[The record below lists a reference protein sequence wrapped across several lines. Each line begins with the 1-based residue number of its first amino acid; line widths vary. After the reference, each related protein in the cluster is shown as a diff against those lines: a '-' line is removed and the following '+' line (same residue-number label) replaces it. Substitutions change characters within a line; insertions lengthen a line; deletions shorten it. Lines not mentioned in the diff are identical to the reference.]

1 MAAAPHR
8 PWRLGRCSLAL
19 LALALLVS
27 CEGAPPVDQ
36 AQQPSPPAAAAP
48 PPAPA
53 APAAAAEA
61 EAAPLPAD
69 LTRLPTPG
77 AAQQAVPIG
86 RADPFA
92 PLQQANVRVAALALP
107 PGFQLRGLLRVGG
120 RDQAF
125 VQSASGSGVLCLGPR
140 GRCSDGAEPLLAPGL
155 QVVAIQPRLGCI
167 TLASAGQRQR
177 FCVQGS

>member
-1 MAAAPHR
+1 MAAAPFR
-8 PWRLGRCSLAL
+8 PWRLAL
-19 LALALLVS
+19 LGLVLLVS
-27 CEGAPPVDQ
+27 CESAPPADQ
-36 AQQPSPPAAAAP
+36 AQQPAPVPGAAP
-48 PPAPA
+48 PPAVP
-53 APAAAAEA
+53 P

-69 LTRLPTPG
+69 LTRLPSPG
-77 AAQQAVPIG
+77 AALEAVPIG

-92 PLQQANVRVAALALP
+92 PLQPANPRVAALAVP
-107 PGFQLRGLLRVGG
+107 AGFQLRGLLRVGG

-125 VQSASGSGVLCLGPR
+125 VQTASGSGVLCLGPR

-167 TLASAGQRQR
+167 TLARAGQRQS